1 MKSLTRNG
9 KFLNY
14 FPLFISLK
22 MIIIKR
28 TRFIDEEIYIMN
40 KVSKG
45 LVLALAGITVGTSTG
60 LSTTFFQSTS
70 VAYAAEMTKEK
81 NDLANRYIAD
91 YLGNCQQ
98 YEQNDK
104 TFKGFSSIKDIT
116 YSRDNKIKIDVNDDI
131 YQLPKARR
139 SLLIQDLQNGVY
151 GTLADNDLKKLS
163 EKDIQKGCPTT
174 VYLNGKVI
182 GHTAKNDNQ
191 DLQNGV
197 YGTLAD
203 NDLKKLSEKD
213 IQKGCPTTVYLNGK
227 VIGHTAKND
236 NHHIIWNK

>member
-1 MKSLTRNG
+1 MKIGRIIQSTNLIL
-9 KFLNY
+9 KY

-182 GHTAKNDNQ
+182 GHTAKNDN
-191 DLQNGV
+191 
-197 YGTLAD
+197 
-203 NDLKKLSEKD
+203 
-213 IQKGCPTTVYLNGK
+213 
-227 VIGHTAKND
+227 
-236 NHHIIWNK
+236 HHIIWDK

>member
-1 MKSLTRNG
+1 
-9 KFLNY
+9 
-14 FPLFISLK
+14 

-60 LSTTFFQSTS
+60 LNTTLFQSTS

-116 YSRDNKIKIDVNDDI
+116 YSRDNRIKIDVNNDI
-131 YQLPKARR
+131 YQLSKARR

-182 GHTAKNDNQ
+182 GHTAKNDN
-191 DLQNGV
+191 
-197 YGTLAD
+197 
-203 NDLKKLSEKD
+203 
-213 IQKGCPTTVYLNGK
+213 
-227 VIGHTAKND
+227 
-236 NHHIIWNK
+236 HHIIWNK

>member
-1 MKSLTRNG
+1 MKIG
-9 KFLNY
+9 KIIQSTNLILNY

-116 YSRDNKIKIDVNDDI
+116 YSRDNKIKIDVNNDI
-131 YQLPKARR
+131 YQLSKARR

-182 GHTAKNDNQ
+182 GHTAKNDN
-191 DLQNGV
+191 
-197 YGTLAD
+197 
-203 NDLKKLSEKD
+203 
-213 IQKGCPTTVYLNGK
+213 
-227 VIGHTAKND
+227 
-236 NHHIIWNK
+236 HHIIWDK

>member
-70 VAYAAEMTKEK
+70 AAYAAEMTKEK

-182 GHTAKNDNQ
+182 GHTAKNDN
-191 DLQNGV
+191 
-197 YGTLAD
+197 
-203 NDLKKLSEKD
+203 
-213 IQKGCPTTVYLNGK
+213 
-227 VIGHTAKND
+227 
-236 NHHIIWNK
+236 HHIIWDK

>member
-45 LVLALAGITVGTSTG
+45 LVLALAGI
-60 LSTTFFQSTS
+60 
-70 VAYAAEMTKEK
+70 
-81 NDLANRYIAD
+81 
-91 YLGNCQQ
+91 
-98 YEQNDK
+98 
-104 TFKGFSSIKDIT
+104 
-116 YSRDNKIKIDVNDDI
+116 
-131 YQLPKARR
+131 R

-182 GHTAKNDNQ
+182 GHTAKNDN
-191 DLQNGV
+191 
-197 YGTLAD
+197 
-203 NDLKKLSEKD
+203 
-213 IQKGCPTTVYLNGK
+213 
-227 VIGHTAKND
+227 
-236 NHHIIWNK
+236 HHIIWDK

>member
-1 MKSLTRNG
+1 MNDE
-9 KFLNY
+9 FLNY
-14 FPLFISLK
+14 FSLFISLK

-28 TRFIDEEIYIMN
+28 TRFIDEEICIMN

-116 YSRDNKIKIDVNDDI
+116 YSRDNKIKIDVNNDI
-131 YQLPKARR
+131 YQLSKARR

-182 GHTAKNDNQ
+182 GHTAKNDN
-191 DLQNGV
+191 
-197 YGTLAD
+197 
-203 NDLKKLSEKD
+203 
-213 IQKGCPTTVYLNGK
+213 
-227 VIGHTAKND
+227 
-236 NHHIIWNK
+236 HHIIWDK

>member
-1 MKSLTRNG
+1 
-9 KFLNY
+9 
-14 FPLFISLK
+14 
-22 MIIIKR
+22 
-28 TRFIDEEIYIMN
+28 MN
-40 KVSKG
+40 KISKG
-45 LVLALAGITVGTSTG
+45 LIFALAGITVGTSTG

-116 YSRDNKIKIDVNDDI
+116 YSRDNKIKIDVNNDI
-131 YQLPKARR
+131 YQLSKARR

-174 VYLNGKVI
+174 VY
-182 GHTAKNDNQ
+182 
-191 DLQNGV
+191 
-197 YGTLAD
+197 
-203 NDLKKLSEKD
+203 
-213 IQKGCPTTVYLNGK
+213 
-227 VIGHTAKND
+227 
-236 NHHIIWNK
+236 

>member
-182 GHTAKNDNQ
+182 GHTAKNDN
-191 DLQNGV
+191 
-197 YGTLAD
+197 
-203 NDLKKLSEKD
+203 
-213 IQKGCPTTVYLNGK
+213 
-227 VIGHTAKND
+227 
-236 NHHIIWNK
+236 HHIIWNK

>member
-1 MKSLTRNG
+1 MKIGRIIQSTNLI
-9 KFLNY
+9 LNY

-182 GHTAKNDNQ
+182 GHTAKNDN
-191 DLQNGV
+191 
-197 YGTLAD
+197 
-203 NDLKKLSEKD
+203 
-213 IQKGCPTTVYLNGK
+213 
-227 VIGHTAKND
+227 
-236 NHHIIWNK
+236 HHIIWDK

>member
-1 MKSLTRNG
+1 MVQFTDL
-9 KFLNY
+9 FINY
-14 FPLFISLK
+14 FSLFISLK

-28 TRFIDEEIYIMN
+28 TIFIDEEIYIMN
-40 KVSKG
+40 KISKG
-45 LVLALAGITVGTSTG
+45 LILALAGITVGTSTG

-98 YEQNDK
+98 YEQNAK

-116 YSRDNKIKIDVNDDI
+116 YSRDNKIKIDVNNDI
-131 YQLPKARR
+131 YQLSKARR

-182 GHTAKNDNQ
+182 GHTAKNDN
-191 DLQNGV
+191 
-197 YGTLAD
+197 
-203 NDLKKLSEKD
+203 
-213 IQKGCPTTVYLNGK
+213 
-227 VIGHTAKND
+227 
-236 NHHIIWNK
+236 HHIIWNK

>member
-1 MKSLTRNG
+1 MKIGRIIQSTNLI
-9 KFLNY
+9 LNY
-14 FPLFISLK
+14 FPLFISHK

-28 TRFIDEEIYIMN
+28 TIFIDEEIYIMN

-182 GHTAKNDNQ
+182 GHTAKNDN
-191 DLQNGV
+191 
-197 YGTLAD
+197 
-203 NDLKKLSEKD
+203 
-213 IQKGCPTTVYLNGK
+213 
-227 VIGHTAKND
+227 
-236 NHHIIWNK
+236 HHIIWDK

>member
-1 MKSLTRNG
+1 MIIQSTNLI
-9 KFLNY
+9 LNY
-14 FPLFISLK
+14 FPLFISHK
-22 MIIIKR
+22 MIIIKG
-28 TRFIDEEIYIMN
+28 TIFIDEEIYIMN

-116 YSRDNKIKIDVNDDI
+116 YSRDNKIKIDVNNDI
-131 YQLPKARR
+131 YQLSKARR

-182 GHTAKNDNQ
+182 GHTAKNDN
-191 DLQNGV
+191 
-197 YGTLAD
+197 
-203 NDLKKLSEKD
+203 
-213 IQKGCPTTVYLNGK
+213 
-227 VIGHTAKND
+227 
-236 NHHIIWNK
+236 HHIIWDK

>member
-1 MKSLTRNG
+1 MKIGRIIQSTNLI
-9 KFLNY
+9 LNY

-91 YLGNCQQ
+91 YL
-98 YEQNDK
+98 
-104 TFKGFSSIKDIT
+104 
-116 YSRDNKIKIDVNDDI
+116 R
-131 YQLPKARR
+131 QL
-139 SLLIQDLQNGVY
+139 STI
-151 GTLADNDLKKLS
+151 
-163 EKDIQKGCPTT
+163 
-174 VYLNGKVI
+174 
-182 GHTAKNDNQ
+182 
-191 DLQNGV
+191 
-197 YGTLAD
+197 
-203 NDLKKLSEKD
+203 
-213 IQKGCPTTVYLNGK
+213 
-227 VIGHTAKND
+227 
-236 NHHIIWNK
+236 

>member
-1 MKSLTRNG
+1 MNKISKSL
-9 KFLNY
+9 
-14 FPLFISLK
+14 I
-22 MIIIKR
+22 
-28 TRFIDEEIYIMN
+28 
-40 KVSKG
+40 
-45 LVLALAGITVGTSTG
+45 LALAGITVGTSTG

-81 NDLANRYIAD
+81 NDLTNRYIAD

-116 YSRDNKIKIDVNDDI
+116 YSRDNKIKIDVNNDI
-131 YQLPKARR
+131 YQLSKARR

-182 GHTAKNDNQ
+182 GHTAKNDN
-191 DLQNGV
+191 
-197 YGTLAD
+197 
-203 NDLKKLSEKD
+203 
-213 IQKGCPTTVYLNGK
+213 
-227 VIGHTAKND
+227 
-236 NHHIIWNK
+236 HHIIWDK

>member
-1 MKSLTRNG
+1 MDNPFEGDLDPTGKDFVSVFGSPNNVVIKVVDRCSAICKSVCIFHTNDYTIIHVSHIRPSG
-9 KFLNY
+9 VKKKGGQFITFLKERVSL
-14 FPLFISLK
+14 PLF
-22 MIIIKR
+22 
-28 TRFIDEEIYIMN
+28 
-40 KVSKG
+40 
-45 LVLALAGITVGTSTG
+45 
-60 LSTTFFQSTS
+60 
-70 VAYAAEMTKEK
+70 K

-116 YSRDNKIKIDVNDDI
+116 YLRDNKIKIDVNDDI

-163 EKDIQKGCPTT
+163 EKDIQKGR
-174 VYLNGKVI
+174 
-182 GHTAKNDNQ
+182 
-191 DLQNGV
+191 
-197 YGTLAD
+197 
-203 NDLKKLSEKD
+203 
-213 IQKGCPTTVYLNGK
+213 PTTVYLNGK

-236 NHHIIWNK
+236 NHHIIWDK

>member
-1 MKSLTRNG
+1 MKIERIIQSTNLI
-9 KFLNY
+9 LNY
-14 FPLFISLK
+14 FPLFISHK

-28 TRFIDEEIYIMN
+28 TIFIDEEIYIMN

-116 YSRDNKIKIDVNDDI
+116 YSRDNKIKIDVNNDI
-131 YQLPKARR
+131 YQLSKARR

-174 VYLNGKVI
+174 VYLNG
-182 GHTAKNDNQ
+182 N
-191 DLQNGV
+191 
-197 YGTLAD
+197 
-203 NDLKKLSEKD
+203 
-213 IQKGCPTTVYLNGK
+213 

-236 NHHIIWNK
+236 NHHIIWDK

>member
-1 MKSLTRNG
+1 MIIQSTNLI
-9 KFLNY
+9 LNY

-45 LVLALAGITVGTSTG
+45 LVLALAGITVGTNTG
-60 LSTTFFQSTS
+60 LSTTLFQSTS

-116 YSRDNKIKIDVNDDI
+116 YSRDNKIKIDVNNDI
-131 YQLPKARR
+131 YQLSKARR

-182 GHTAKNDNQ
+182 G
-191 DLQNGV
+191 
-197 YGTLAD
+197 Y
-203 NDLKKLSEKD
+203 
-213 IQKGCPTTVYLNGK
+213 
-227 VIGHTAKND
+227 TAKND
-236 NHHIIWNK
+236 NHHIIWDK

>member
-1 MKSLTRNG
+1 MIIQSTNLI
-9 KFLNY
+9 LNY

-22 MIIIKR
+22 MIIIKK
-28 TRFIDEEIYIMN
+28 TIFIDEEIYIMN

-182 GHTAKNDNQ
+182 GHTAKNDN
-191 DLQNGV
+191 
-197 YGTLAD
+197 
-203 NDLKKLSEKD
+203 
-213 IQKGCPTTVYLNGK
+213 
-227 VIGHTAKND
+227 
-236 NHHIIWNK
+236 HHIIWDK

>member
-1 MKSLTRNG
+1 MKIG
-9 KFLNY
+9 KIIQSTNLILNY
-14 FPLFISLK
+14 FPLFISHK

-28 TRFIDEEIYIMN
+28 TIFIDEEIYIMN

-182 GHTAKNDNQ
+182 GHTAKNDN
-191 DLQNGV
+191 
-197 YGTLAD
+197 
-203 NDLKKLSEKD
+203 
-213 IQKGCPTTVYLNGK
+213 
-227 VIGHTAKND
+227 
-236 NHHIIWNK
+236 HHIIWDK

>member
-1 MKSLTRNG
+1 MIIQSTNLI
-9 KFLNY
+9 LNY

-116 YSRDNKIKIDVNDDI
+116 YSRDNKIKIDVNNDI
-131 YQLPKARR
+131 YQLSKARR

-182 GHTAKNDNQ
+182 GHTAKNDN
-191 DLQNGV
+191 
-197 YGTLAD
+197 
-203 NDLKKLSEKD
+203 
-213 IQKGCPTTVYLNGK
+213 
-227 VIGHTAKND
+227 
-236 NHHIIWNK
+236 HHIIWDK

>member
-9 KFLNY
+9 EFLNY

-182 GHTAKNDNQ
+182 GHTAKNDN
-191 DLQNGV
+191 
-197 YGTLAD
+197 
-203 NDLKKLSEKD
+203 
-213 IQKGCPTTVYLNGK
+213 
-227 VIGHTAKND
+227 
-236 NHHIIWNK
+236 HHIIWDK

>member
-1 MKSLTRNG
+1 MKIGRIIQSTNLI
-9 KFLNY
+9 LNY

-116 YSRDNKIKIDVNDDI
+116 YSRDNKIKIDVNNDI
-131 YQLPKARR
+131 YQLSKARR

-182 GHTAKNDNQ
+182 GHTAKNDN
-191 DLQNGV
+191 
-197 YGTLAD
+197 
-203 NDLKKLSEKD
+203 
-213 IQKGCPTTVYLNGK
+213 
-227 VIGHTAKND
+227 
-236 NHHIIWNK
+236 HHIIWNK

>member
-1 MKSLTRNG
+1 MIIQSTNLI
-9 KFLNY
+9 LNY

-116 YSRDNKIKIDVNDDI
+116 YSRDNKIKIDVNNDI
-131 YQLPKARR
+131 YQLSKARR

-182 GHTAKNDNQ
+182 GHTAKNDN
-191 DLQNGV
+191 
-197 YGTLAD
+197 
-203 NDLKKLSEKD
+203 
-213 IQKGCPTTVYLNGK
+213 
-227 VIGHTAKND
+227 
-236 NHHIIWNK
+236 HHIIWNK

>member
-1 MKSLTRNG
+1 MIIQSTNLI
-9 KFLNY
+9 LNY
-14 FPLFISLK
+14 FPLFISHK

-28 TRFIDEEIYIMN
+28 TIFIDEEIYIMN

-116 YSRDNKIKIDVNDDI
+116 YSRDNKIKIDVNNDI
-131 YQLPKARR
+131 YQLSKARR

-174 VYLNGKVI
+174 VYLN
-182 GHTAKNDNQ
+182 
-191 DLQNGV
+191 
-197 YGTLAD
+197 
-203 NDLKKLSEKD
+203 E
-213 IQKGCPTTVYLNGK
+213 K

-236 NHHIIWNK
+236 NHHIIWDK

>member
-1 MKSLTRNG
+1 MIIQSTNLI
-9 KFLNY
+9 LNY

-151 GTLADNDLKKLS
+151 GTLADNDLKKW
-163 EKDIQKGCPTT
+163 
-174 VYLNGKVI
+174 
-182 GHTAKNDNQ
+182 
-191 DLQNGV
+191 
-197 YGTLAD
+197 
-203 NDLKKLSEKD
+203 SEKD

-236 NHHIIWNK
+236 NHHIIWDK